1 MCEPEVA
8 LEYFW
13 TPSHILQVT
22 KWSHYLIYIDETPE
36 HLLKIKI
43 DFLPLILLPSFLFH
57 SVTLDGRDIVVLT
70 SFSFRIKRP
79 CSHWN
84 SWFYPLKTGFPLQK
98 ICPAIKCTQKQRFD
112 MYFHSQPGIFP
123 ITSHFDVIFII
134 IKCDERQNVV
144 VKSNILTMFHNLK
157 PRTIFIST
165 RDRSIPLFI
174 LQLIEKLS
182 IIDVARAKKHYI
194 MSWWVVSKSV

>member
-1 MCEPEVA
+1 MSSEQII
-8 LEYFW
+8 
-13 TPSHILQVT
+13 T
-22 KWSHYLIYIDETPE
+22 
-36 HLLKIKI
+36 
-43 DFLPLILLPSFLFH
+43 ILLCNAQMSRYRH
-57 SVTLDGRDIVVLT
+57 SS

-79 CSHWN
+79 STHWN
-84 SWFYPLKTGFPLQK
+84 SPFHRFKNCHTCNFFL
-98 ICPAIKCTQKQRFD
+98 AIGCTQKLRFSI
-112 MYFHSQPGIFP
+112 YFHSQLCIFP

-165 RDRSIPLFI
+165 RDRSIPLFS

-182 IIDVARAKKHYI
+182 IIDVVRAKK
-194 MSWWVVSKSV
+194 